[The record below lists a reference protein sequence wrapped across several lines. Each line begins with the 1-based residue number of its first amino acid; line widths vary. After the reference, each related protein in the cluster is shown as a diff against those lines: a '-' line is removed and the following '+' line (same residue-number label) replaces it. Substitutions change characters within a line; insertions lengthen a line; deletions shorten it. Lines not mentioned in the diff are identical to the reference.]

1 VSPAWTVLV
10 LFVALSGCSSS
21 TDGLRTF
28 ELAPV
33 AGGIDAVPVPE
44 PEMPSGMRSVE
55 AVILEAP
62 VSVAADEEF
71 EVVIE
76 LRNGAME
83 AITLSPCPWFHASF
97 GESGTVS
104 AAHGEMPCEAIG
116 AIGSGERILLRLRM
130 TAPSPATA
138 GEDGW
143 ATLGWQLGTIQAH
156 IPLPME
162 GV

>member
-1 VSPAWTVLV
+1 MVTAVG
-10 LFVALSGCSSS
+10 AACSSGA
-21 TDGLRTF
+21 DGPRTF
-28 ELAPV
+28 DLTPV
-33 AGGIDAVPVPE
+33 DGGIDAVPVPE
-44 PEMPSGMRSVE
+44 PEGPSRLASVE

-62 VSVAADEEF
+62 LSVAADEAF

-83 AITLSPCPWFHASF
+83 AIELSPCPWFHASF

-104 AAHGEMPCEAIG
+104 AAHGEMPCDDIG
-116 AIGSGERILLRLRM
+116 SIGSGERIRLRLKM

-138 GEDGW
+138 GEAGDW
-143 ATLGWQLGTIQAH
+143 AGLGWQIGTTPVEAH

-162 GV
+162 GI